1 MSGEGGER
9 TGRRPARIPTAHG
22 TDDEDARVSAY
33 ADDSFNTSE
42 YRALRLLF
50 RDECHEALE
59 EATHHLL
66 RAGPDHIAAEA
77 LTELLRTTHSLKG
90 TAGTVGLRAFADAA
104 HRLEGVLERL
114 RAGALPW
121 SATTRDWL
129 VEVVDWL
136 RALADASE
144 DEAEAAALAGQLDRR
159 LAALAAGRAA
169 AEPPDRGEPP
179 ARAAAPAERPATL
192 SESGAQRT
200 GRAG

>member
-1 MSGEGGER
+1 
-9 TGRRPARIPTAHG
+9 
-22 TDDEDARVSAY
+22 
-33 ADDSFNTSE
+33 
-42 YRALRLLF
+42 
-50 RDECHEALE
+50 
-59 EATHHLL
+59 LL

-136 RALADASE
+136 RALADASA
-144 DEAEAAALAGQLDRR
+144 AEAAALAGQLDRR

-169 AEPPDRGEPP
+169 VEPPGRGEPP
-179 ARAAAPAERPATL
+179 ARAAAPAERPATR
-192 SESGAQRT
+192 SESGAQGT
-200 GRAG
+200 GRAGEVQLRVDPARIDRLMDSVGELVFD